1 MRLKYD
7 PIEKTEEFK
16 EAMKDIEVLSFFR
29 FFFHR
34 RHPGLC
40 HSKWAFKKKM
50 LKKWYNIDWKTPQEM
65 NPDVRFD

>member
-1 MRLKYD
+1 
-7 PIEKTEEFK
+7 
-16 EAMKDIEVLSFFR
+16 MKDIEVLSFLR

-65 NPDVRFD
+65 NLDVHFD

>member
-1 MRLKYD
+1 MRLKHD

-40 HSKWAFKKKM
+40 LSKWAFKKKM

-65 NPDVRFD
+65 NPDVHFD

>member
-1 MRLKYD
+1 MRLKHD

-34 RHPGLC
+34 RHRGLC

-65 NPDVRFD
+65 NPDVHFD